1 LTQGERTIEEACVA
15 ESEPD
20 TTTKDTTESKDKD
33 KDTDKKAPEHH
44 EEAFSETTHTLK
56 VGGEKL
62 AYTATAG
69 RIVLKEEDDT
79 KKASF
84 FFTAYTLDGVEDP
97 ATRPI
102 VFAFNGGPGS
112 SSVWLHLGIFGPK
125 RVKLDDNGNLER
137 LPGELIDNDQT
148 LLTHAD
154 LVFIDPV
161 STGYTRAIDKDE
173 ERSFHHFEK
182 DIESVGAFVRMYL
195 TRYGRWSSPKFL
207 AGESYG
213 TTRSA
218 GLAGH
223 LMTRYGI
230 YLNGVILISAVLSFQ
245 TIALDNATYTF
256 HRGNDLPFVVY
267 LPSYTA
273 TAWYHKAL
281 SEDLQ
286 ARDLTD
292 LLAEVERFT
301 ETEYL
306 LALQQGS
313 RLDSD
318 TRDGVA
324 AKLAAYT
331 GLDEDFVL
339 RSDLRIEKFH
349 FMKELLREH
358 GLTVGRLDSR
368 YRGVDRYAVG
378 SMLEHDPSLDVWMS
392 PYTSTFNDYVRRDL
406 GYESDLVYEILNAKV
421 WPWNY
426 EKFQNAYVEVSETL
440 RDTMTKN
447 PGMKVYVASGY
458 YDLATPYFATE
469 HTIAHLGLED
479 ILRDNVEVSYFEAGH
494 MMYVHKASI
503 EKMGPELRAFIESA
517 TT

>member
-1 LTQGERTIEEACVA
+1 MSGNE
-15 ESEPD
+15 
-20 TTTKDTTESKDKD
+20 DKD
-33 KDTDKKAPEHH
+33 EKKTTDAEAKDDTSKKPPAHH
-44 EEAFSETTHTLK
+44 EEAFSETHHTLM
-56 VGGEKL
+56 VGGDEIS
-62 AYTATAG
+62 YTATAG

-84 FFTAYTLDGVEDP
+84 FFTAYTKDGVADP

-112 SSVWLHLGIFGPK
+112 SSVWLHLGILGPK
-125 RVKLDDNGNLER
+125 RVLLDDKGNLER

-148 LLTHAD
+148 LLTDAD

-161 STGYTRAIDKDE
+161 STGYTRALEKDE
-173 ERSFHHFEK
+173 ERSYHHFEK

-195 TRYGRWSSPKFL
+195 TRYGRWASPKFL

-223 LMTRYGI
+223 LMNRYGI
-230 YLNGVILISAVLSFQ
+230 YLNGVILISSVLSFQ
-245 TIALDNATYTF
+245 TIALDESTYTF
-256 HRGNDLPFVVY
+256 HRGNDLPYVVY

-281 SEDLQ
+281 DEDLQ
-286 ARDLTD
+286 ARDLPD
-292 LLAEVERFT
+292 LLAEVEAFA
-301 ETEYL
+301 EGEYL
-306 LALQQGS
+306 LALQRGS
-313 RLDSD
+313 RIDDQTASD
-318 TRDGVA
+318 IA
-324 AKLAAYT
+324 AALAQYT
-331 GLDEDFVL
+331 GLDETFIR

-349 FMKELLREH
+349 FMKELLRDQ
-358 GLTVGRLDSR
+358 GVTVGRLDSR
-368 YRGVDRYAVG
+368 YKGVDRYDVG

-392 PYTSTFNDYVRRDL
+392 PYTSTFNDYVRREL
-406 GYESDLVYEILNAKV
+406 GYESDLVYEILNPKV

-447 PGMKVYVASGY
+447 PGMQVYVASGY

-469 HTIAHLGLED
+469 YTIAHLGLEEA
-479 ILRDNVEVSYFEAGH
+479 LRDNVEISYFDAGH
-494 MMYVHKASI
+494 MMYVHRPSI
-503 EKMGPELRAFIESA
+503 ERLGPELRAFVTRA
-517 TT
+517 APPVLA